1 MATLTKLPLS
11 ESDFGKQ
18 ILVTGTGLSELTTL
32 HSGVSGAGANVT
44 GEMDEIYLYAY
55 NSHSGDI
62 ELTVMWG
69 GTGDADE
76 MKTTIPYQAGRY
88 LIVDGKLG
96 MSGIQIEA
104 FAGTGTTETGKINI
118 DGYVNRI
125 QY

>member
-11 ESDFGKQ
+11 TSDFGRQ
-18 ILVTGTGLSELTTL
+18 ILVTGTGLNQTVTL

-44 GEMDEIYLYAY
+44 GEIDEVYLYAY

-62 ELTVMWG
+62 ELTIQWG
-69 GTGDADE
+69 GTGVEDE
-76 MKTTIPYQAGRY
+76 MKTTIPYKAGRY
-88 LIVDGKLG
+88 LVVDGKLA
-96 MSGIQIEA
+96 MSGIQIDA
-104 FAGTGTTETGKINI
+104 FAGTGTLETGKINI